1 MKKAFV
7 ATLALISLIFV
18 VVAFAS
24 TVPSPRSD
32 KQMIGKKASDIQTVT
47 LASPLTLSTR
57 EKSQIKIE
65 NAVERRTIFE
75 QKLAFSRVH
84 YVMRA

>member
-1 MKKAFV
+1 MKRAF
-7 ATLALISLIFV
+7 LAAFALMSLVFA

-24 TVPSPRSD
+24 TVPSSRSD

-65 NAVERRTIFE
+65 NTVERRTIFD
-75 QKLAFSRVH
+75 QKLAFSRVR